1 MKTLRNCLET
11 LAAGCGIVPKRS
23 VFILQPMNRDAPRTV
38 MTTWRKTAAW
48 LARVSIAIAI
58 LAAIGLLS
66 DPGRMFG
73 TKASQQTTPP
83 QLAFA
88 TARPA

>member
-1 MKTLRNCLET
+1 
-11 LAAGCGIVPKRS
+11 
-23 VFILQPMNRDAPRTV
+23 MNRDASRTV
-38 MTTWRKTAAW
+38 MTAWKKTAAW

-66 DPGRMFG
+66 DPGRTFG

-88 TARPA
+88 VAKQA

>member
-1 MKTLRNCLET
+1 
-11 LAAGCGIVPKRS
+11 
-23 VFILQPMNRDAPRTV
+23 MNRDAPRTV

-58 LAAIGLLS
+58 LAAIGLLF
-66 DPGRMFG
+66 DPGRTFG
-73 TKASQQTTPP
+73 TKASHQTTQP